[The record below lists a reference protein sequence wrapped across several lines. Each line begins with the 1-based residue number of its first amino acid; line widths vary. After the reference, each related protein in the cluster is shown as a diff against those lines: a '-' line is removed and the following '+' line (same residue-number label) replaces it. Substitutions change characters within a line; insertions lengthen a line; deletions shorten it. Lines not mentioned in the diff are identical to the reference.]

1 MATQQYGIV
10 SGSDSSI
17 HEEPH
22 VRGSR
27 ITVRDIRERVEVRG
41 DAPVRVAERFDLDVA
56 DIYAALAYYHAN
68 PGEMREVEKRHV
80 AAIREARERSG
91 VSPSE

>member
-22 VRGSR
+22 IRGSR

-56 DIYAALAYYHAN
+56 DVYAALAYYHAN
-68 PGEMREVEKRHV
+68 PEELRAAEHRHADAV
-80 AAIREARERSG
+80 QEARERSG
-91 VSPSE
+91 VSPGE